1 VQDRIEQQAAE
12 WAVRHPLRRDEQAQ
26 LDDWLSQDER
36 HGGALL
42 RAMAGLSAIET
53 ELATEVD
60 TDKPVHIE
68 VAHRPTRRWLLGGG
82 IGLTAAAA
90 ASVVIGW
97 PRLIGQ
103 HITTARGEIRRL
115 PLADGSVA
123 TINSDSDLRI
133 VLAGDS
139 RRVDLERG
147 QAWFQ
152 VAKDRTRPFVVD
164 AGIAQARAVGT
175 AFSVVRGRDG
185 VQVAVTE
192 GVVAVWPSDS
202 SGMMTILE
210 AGQFANFRT
219 AGGAPTIGSAPG
231 EIERALA
238 WRNGE
243 IALENDSLAEAI
255 ASFNR
260 YNRKQIVLT
269 DQSLA
274 QEKLVGLFRLDKP
287 ENFASMLGESLDL
300 DVSVTTEEIRLA
312 RKNKINDDGNP

>member
-12 WAVRHPLRRDEQAQ
+12 WAVRHPLRRDEEAQ

-42 RAMAGLSAIET
+42 RAMAGLSAIEAALGA
-53 ELATEVD
+53 EAD
-60 TDKPVHIE
+60 TDEAVPAE
-68 VAHRPTRRWLLGGG
+68 VAYRPTRRWLLGGG
-82 IGLTAAAA
+82 VGLAAAA

-210 AGQFANFRT
+210 TGQFANFKT
-219 AGGAPTIGSAPG
+219 AGVAPTIGSAPG

-243 IALENDSLAEAI
+243 IALANDSLAEAI

-274 QEKLVGLFRLDKP
+274 KEKLVGLFRLDKP
-287 ENFASMLGESLDL
+287 ENFASMLGESLDV
-300 DVSVTTEEIRLA
+300 DVFVTTDEIRLA

>member
-1 VQDRIEQQAAE
+1 MRDRIEQQAAE
-12 WAVRHPLRRDEQAQ
+12 WAVRHPLNAREEAG
-26 LDDWLSQDER
+26 LEEWLSLDAR
-36 HGGALL
+36 HEGALL
-42 RAMAGLSAIET
+42 RALAGLDAVEFGLSPVAEMVADRET
-53 ELATEVD
+53 
-60 TDKPVHIE
+60 
-68 VAHRPTRRWLLGGG
+68 AHSPTRRWLLGGG
-82 IGLTAAAA
+82 LGMAAAA
-90 ASVVIGW
+90 ASAILAW
-97 PRLIGQ
+97 PRRRGE
-103 HITTARGEIRRL
+103 HITTARGEIRRI

-123 TINSDSDLRI
+123 TINSDSDLA
-133 VLAGDS
+133 VLLASDS
-139 RRVDLERG
+139 RRIDLERG

-152 VAKDRTRPFVVD
+152 VAKDRTRPFLVD

-219 AGGAPTIGSAPG
+219 ADAAPTVGTAPG

-243 IALENDSLAEAI
+243 VALENDSLTQAV

-269 DQSLA
+269 DPSLG
-274 QEKLVGLFRLDKP
+274 QEKLVGLFKLDKP
-287 ENFASMLGESLDL
+287 ENFASMVGESLDIE
-300 DVSVTTEEIRLA
+300 VSVTPDEIRLG
-312 RKNKINDDGNP
+312 RRNPNRGDGKP

>member
-1 VQDRIEQQAAE
+1 MQDRIEQQAAE

-42 RAMAGLSAIET
+42 RAMAGLSAIEAA
-53 ELATEVD
+53 LAKEVD
-60 TDKPVHIE
+60 TDKPVHAE
-68 VAHRPTRRWLLGGG
+68 VAYRPTRRWLLGGG

-90 ASVVIGW
+90 ASVLLGW

-133 VLAGDS
+133 MLAGDS
-139 RRVDLERG
+139 RRIDLERG

-175 AFSVVRGRDG
+175 AFSVVRGKDG
-185 VQVAVTE
+185 VQIAVTE

-210 AGQFANFRT
+210 AGQFANFT
-219 AGGAPTIGSAPG
+219 MAGAAPTVGSAPG

-243 IALENDSLAEAI
+243 IALENDTLAEAI

-260 YNRKQIVLT
+260 YNQKQIVLT

-274 QEKLVGLFRLDKP
+274 KEKLVGLFRLDKP
-287 ENFASMLGESLDL
+287 ENFASMLGESLDI
-300 DVSVTTEEIRLA
+300 DVSVTSDEIRLT

>member
-1 VQDRIEQQAAE
+1 MQDPIEQRAAE
-12 WAVRHPLRRDEQAQ
+12 WALRHPLDRDEQAQ
-26 LDDWLSQDER
+26 LDAWLARDER

-42 RAMAGLSAIET
+42 RAMAGLCAIDT
-53 ELATEVD
+53 ALATEDHADAPVD
-60 TDKPVHIE
+60 VEIPRR
-68 VAHRPTRRWLLGGG
+68 ATRRWLLGGG
-82 IGLTAAAA
+82 LGLAAASA
-90 ASVVIGW
+90 ASVVFTW

-115 PLADGSVA
+115 PLADGSIA

-133 VLAGDS
+133 VLDNDS
-139 RRVDLERG
+139 RRIDLERG

-152 VAKDRTRPFVVD
+152 VAKDSARPFVVD
-164 AGIAQARAVGT
+164 GGIAQARAVGT
-175 AFSVVRGRDG
+175 AFSVSRGRDG

-192 GVVAVWPSDS
+192 GVVAVWPSES
-202 SGMMTILE
+202 SGLMTILE

-219 AGGAPTIGSAPG
+219 ARAAPTIGTAPG

-260 YNRKQIVLT
+260 YNQRQIVLV

-274 QEKLVGLFRLDKP
+274 DEKLVGLFKLDKP
-287 ENFASMLGESLDL
+287 ENFASMLGESLDI
-300 DVSVTTEEIRLA
+300 DVAVTPQEIRLT
-312 RKNKINDDGNP
+312 RKKSAK